1 MHTRGAASQIKHQQ
15 NDDRRVDKIRIF
27 LSETNRIGVRFPY
40 NEKHISKLKAI
51 SGHEW
56 HPKEKEWTF
65 PHDDVVLQKILEIF
79 EGMEIEIHA
88 PLQSQVQ
95 RLGPGIRRQQSSST
109 RLEEWKDMQE
119 VKREMRLRN
128 YSQKTIK
135 SYISCLRTF
144 VQFFGAR
151 DPRDLNGEEVR
162 TFLLHL
168 MDVEEFS
175 AASINQMIN
184 AIRYYYVEYLKRP
197 LVMGDMPRP
206 RNEKKLPNIL
216 DKTEVK
222 GIFDA
227 TTNLKHKALLMVT
240 YSAGLR
246 VGEVVRLQL
255 EDIDSVRMTVHVRK
269 PKGRRERYS
278 ILGKKTLEVLR
289 TYFRSYRPSRWL
301 FAGQQRDHHLSE
313 RSAEEVFKD
322 SAAGAGIRKKVS
334 IHSLRHSFATHLL
347 ECGVDIRYIQE
358 LLGHRSMK
366 TTEIYTHVSRHK
378 LSQIQSPIDDL

>member
-1 MHTRGAASQIKHQQ
+1 
-15 NDDRRVDKIRIF
+15 
-27 LSETNRIGVRFPY
+27 
-40 NEKHISKLKAI
+40 
-51 SGHEW
+51 
-56 HPKEKEWTF
+56 
-65 PHDDVVLQKILEIF
+65 
-79 EGMEIEIHA
+79 MEIEIHA

-206 RNEKKLPNIL
+206 RNEKKL
-216 DKTEVK
+216 
-222 GIFDA
+222 
-227 TTNLKHKALLMVT
+227 
-240 YSAGLR
+240 
-246 VGEVVRLQL
+246 
-255 EDIDSVRMTVHVRK
+255 
-269 PKGRRERYS
+269 
-278 ILGKKTLEVLR
+278 
-289 TYFRSYRPSRWL
+289 
-301 FAGQQRDHHLSE
+301 
-313 RSAEEVFKD
+313 
-322 SAAGAGIRKKVS
+322 
-334 IHSLRHSFATHLL
+334 
-347 ECGVDIRYIQE
+347 
-358 LLGHRSMK
+358 
-366 TTEIYTHVSRHK
+366 
-378 LSQIQSPIDDL
+378 